1 MVTKNTKKLGL
12 PDPPPYL
19 GLSPKFYQCFL
30 SASLNRIKYVVQD
43 ATNILGDKLHQK
55 MDSIAFTQVAVVV
68 LIMWWMMLMVVLM
81 MWWTMVM
88 N

>member
-1 MVTKNTKKLGL
+1 MVKG
-12 PDPPPYL
+12 
-19 GLSPKFYQCFL
+19 
-30 SASLNRIKYVVQD
+30 IKCVQD